1 MTDGREE
8 TMKTMTDGHAGPRSH
23 HHRAPAAAT
32 SKLAEP
38 LREAI
43 ALRAYQLF
51 MDCGC
56 PWGRDVE
63 FWLEAERQLKEPLI
77 AGGVRRYLLPGH
89 GNR

>member
-1 MTDGREE
+1 MTESKKEE
-8 TMKTMTDGHAGPRSH
+8 TMKTMTDGHAGPRVH
-23 HHRAPAAAT
+23 HHREPART
-32 SKLAEP
+32 IMTMLDP
-38 LREAI
+38 PREAI

-77 AGGVRRYLLPGH
+77 LK
-89 GNR
+89 